1 MKGVNMTDINDLIG
15 NTVKQIDAT
24 VTRKRTFAT
33 ADETITRLKH
43 FCEDHLVGDD
53 YHQLLHIVECLEADV
68 RSLAESTGYRRG
80 H

>member
-1 MKGVNMTDINDLIG
+1 MTDLNKLIG
-15 NTVKQIDAT
+15 DTVKQIDAT
-24 VTRKRTFAT
+24 VTRKRTFTT

-53 YHQLLHIVECLEADV
+53 YHKLLHMIECLEADM
-68 RSLAESTGYRRG
+68 RNIAESTGYRRG